1 MNKVLF
7 LLSIIAV
14 TAAIYVHTRRREG
27 FEDTKLDRLCD
38 LVFAHNL
45 IVNDSEIEQKCENAR
60 LDKEP
65 EYCVT
70 GCDPVSMCRQP
81 AFSLCTMNTIDSGKC
96 DITHNYIGS
105 HMSSFHEDL
114 PSYYLIK
121 EGFCLEFLNG
131 EQFPYVRKRTNLRD
145 VLMRFPESIAV
156 PFVYQ
161 GFRRL
166 SDNWSYNTSGE
177 LYFTLPFK
185 EPLIH
190 RPDFLINKH
199 NSLEIKTPAMAIYT
213 SSSTTHG
220 ESTHRQVSKDYIKN
234 LHIRD
239 ILKRRP
245 YSPNKI
251 VITFYT
257 ELSQGIQNVKNDG
270 VFKYEVGDNEL
281 KILTQ
286 TGTNSAIEGIKNLGT
301 TQVGII
307 SSFVIDMTNNTILEN
322 RHIFYYGGK
331 YEIKFNRNIGIYCN
345 ENSGDDINFDN
356 IYLGTLNPTYC
367 ASLLET

>member
-1 MNKVLF
+1 MNKILF
-7 LLSIIAV
+7 LISIIAV

-45 IVNDSEIEQKCENAR
+45 IVNDSEIEKTCENSKTN
-60 LDKEP
+60 KEP

-70 GCDPVSMCRQP
+70 GCDPVSMCKQP
-81 AFSLCTMNTIDSGKC
+81 AFSLCTVNTIDSGKC
-96 DITHNYIGS
+96 DITHKYVGS

-121 EGFCLEFLNG
+121 EGFCLDFLNG

-145 VLMRFPESIAV
+145 VLMRFPESIAA

-161 GFRRL
+161 GFRQL
-166 SDNWSYNTSGE
+166 SDSWTYNTSGE
-177 LYFTLPFK
+177 LYFTLPFQ
-185 EPLIH
+185 EPLVN
-190 RPDFLINKH
+190 RPAFLINKH
-199 NSLEIKTPAMAIYT
+199 NNLEIKTPAMAIYT
-213 SSSTTHG
+213 SSSTIHG
-220 ESTHRQVSKDYIKN
+220 ESTHRQVTKDYLLN
-234 LHIRD
+234 LQRRD

-251 VITFYT
+251 VISFYT
-257 ELSQGIQNVKNDG
+257 ILSQGSENIKNDG
-270 VFKYEVGDNEL
+270 VLKYEINGDEL
-281 KILTQ
+281 KINSQ
-286 TGTNSAIEGIKNLGT
+286 NGTEAIEGIKNLGT

-307 SSFVIDMTNNTILEN
+307 SSFVVDMVKNLILEI

-331 YEIKFNRNIGIYCN
+331 YEIKFNRISDVYCS
-345 ENSGDDINFDN
+345 ESLEDVINFES
-356 IYLGTLNPTYC
+356 IYLGNLNPVYC
-367 ASLLET
+367 TQLFQA